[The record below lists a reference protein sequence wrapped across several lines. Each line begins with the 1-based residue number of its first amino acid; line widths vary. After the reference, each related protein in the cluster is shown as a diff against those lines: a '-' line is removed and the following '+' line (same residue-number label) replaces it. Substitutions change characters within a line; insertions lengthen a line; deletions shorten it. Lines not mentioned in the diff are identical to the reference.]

1 MLIVC
6 PHCASTY
13 DIDRAALQPHGR
25 RMRCG
30 VCRTLWFVAAEPL
43 DPPRPAP
50 APLPSPVSAKQK
62 LDRIV
67 RAGAVVI
74 MGALGGLSGFAI
86 SGEWP
91 RWLMPMARDLG
102 FEKRLWPELE
112 KVAARLET
120 TAEGTTILALHG
132 DWVGGM
138 RAAPAPMVEFAVRNS
153 MGEEVARWT
162 DRSGPPKLGA
172 GETVPFRT
180 RFVVPGGDARDVAA
194 RYTGIVPSERGA
206 DGPD

>member
-25 RMRCG
+25 RMRCA
-30 VCRTLWFVAAEPL
+30 VCRTLWFVAAEPS
-43 DPPRPAP
+43 DPPRPDP
-50 APLPSPVSAKQK
+50 APPPPVSSKQK

-67 RAGAVVI
+67 RVGAIVV
-74 MGALGGLSGFAI
+74 MASLGGFSGFAI

-91 RWLMPMARDLG
+91 RWLMPMARDFG
-102 FEKRLWPELE
+102 FEKRLWPVLE
-112 KVAARLET
+112 KMAVRLET
-120 TAEGTTILALHG
+120 TAEGTTVLALNG
-132 DWVGGM
+132 EWVGGM

-180 RFVVPGGDARDVAA
+180 RFAVPGGDARDVAA
-194 RYTGIVPSERGA
+194 RYTGIVPSGRGA
-206 DGPD
+206 EGPD